1 MPQITHESIDKALDK
16 IDALSDEALD
26 QLIEKYTAEQ
36 PDLMDYIMQ
45 AGMEYENEDLNGFA
59 IYYFTLIYE
68 AFQQQGVQVRKISE
82 AEIEEFQ
89 EPFLEALDVINKDEN
104 YTPLQELIS
113 QINLQ
118 EFMVEEMDAQDES
131 GEELD
136 DEMKTQLFMVTAAI
150 IGLLNEAS
158 E

>member
-16 IDALSDEALD
+16 IDGLSDEALD

-45 AGMEYENEDLNGFA
+45 AGVEYENEDLNGFA
-59 IYYFTLIYE
+59 IYYYTVIYE
-68 AFQQQGVQVRKISE
+68 SFMQQGIQVRKISE
-82 AEIEEFQ
+82 ADIEEFQ
-89 EPFLEALDVINKDEN
+89 EPFLEALDVINKSEN

-118 EFMVEEMDAQDES
+118 EFMVEEMDAEDES